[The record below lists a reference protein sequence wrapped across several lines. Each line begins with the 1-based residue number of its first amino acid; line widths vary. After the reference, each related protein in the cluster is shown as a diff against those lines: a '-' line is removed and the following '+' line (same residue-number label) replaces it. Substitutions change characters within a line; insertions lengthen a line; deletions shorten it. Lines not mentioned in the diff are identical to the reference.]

1 MSRRSAYFVIG
12 APTRSASVSKAFRFA
27 DLAIRSADVGSE
39 SEVFL
44 RTIRIVRDDLF
55 EVERLVAVGSVRTK
69 LAYTPERLPWI
80 RSAIENTTSALEDIG
95 KWVDCG
101 DVGQHPHVLDQSQR
115 LRSILNDRERL
126 GDRKSELIAC
136 HQQLSNV
143 LSFLNRLEDLPTSQ
157 DLPTY
162 QNTTY
167 FDDIVSRHQRVTS
180 GHKMDMAIKMTMKDK
195 PQTVWRDAADK
206 TGPTNNTSLLTE
218 ALFAQDIWTTDPVKS
233 ASHLLSDKRETKSD
247 NATLGYNTLNK
258 GYSSPPSLPNSPPPL
273 YTSVGQYSPPSQPS
287 QGDTKQYLNADSLR
301 RVSSRLSMEKAYDY
315 MSTTPS
321 GQKDTRAYV
330 HSDRHQALAELA
342 GNYTMSG
349 TNSDGPVNP
358 HAFHLGI
365 SALAPGSTVVH
376 EKKVETLSELLGD
389 ISLAV
394 ELPGSEPAH
403 APSHIA
409 RLSRDLSQ
417 LPSQRSHMSQ
427 HATKYQPLLSE
438 LPATPTRRPIVSHT
452 VSEPTT
458 VPVVNELLVPSSTYE
473 LDSGQFHTHMPV
485 SGQRRQIATIRP
497 WSVSGVS
504 SDPRPSTRSTSSL
517 HSLPRIPP
525 ATELS
530 GTEHDRPRSSQAT
543 QATQA
548 VYASNNTTSAR
559 MRRQKHMLDLLGSID
574 R

>member
-115 LRSILNDRERL
+115 LRYILNDRERL
-126 GDRKSELIAC
+126 GDRKSELVAC

-233 ASHLLSDKRETKSD
+233 ASHLLSDKREAKSD

-427 HATKYQPLLSE
+427 HANKYQPLLSE
-438 LPATPTRRPIVSHT
+438 LPATPTRRPMVSHT

-458 VPVVNELLVPSSTYE
+458 VPVVNELSVPSSTYE

-485 SGQRRQIATIRP
+485 SGQRRQTATIRP

-517 HSLPRIPP
+517 NFPPRIPP